1 MRDERMKSYT
11 AEQQIRL
18 VGKVWEIKRYLN
30 QAAQKSHEELK
41 FTEFLTNQLAYST
54 ANRNVKKVFRT

>member
-1 MRDERMKSYT
+1 MKSYT

-30 QAAQKSHEELK
+30 QAVQKSNEELK
-41 FTEFLTNQLAYST
+41 LTEFLTDQLAYST
-54 ANRNVKKVFRT
+54 TKRNVKKVFRT

>member
-1 MRDERMKSYT
+1 MKSYT

-41 FTEFLTNQLAYST
+41 LTEFLTHQLAYST
-54 ANRNVKKVFRT
+54 ANRKVKKVFRT